1 METTTLVTNMTYS
14 GSPNSYFR
22 QLPDLDYPSLANDRN
37 SVYDYQ
43 IVKNIFKRAVLRDDI
58 FDDITTFTKYSVE
71 GDERPDQVADKF
83 YNDSGLDW
91 VILTT
96 NNIVHV
102 RDEWPMGNQDFLTYL
117 NGKYTAEELSNI
129 HHYETK
135 IIRDTNGRLIQKKG
149 LTVPE
154 NHSITFLDNGSLRTE
169 SQITSFTFL
178 ENETKLNDDKRN
190 INILKPEFL
199 GIFLE
204 NVADIMEYKPSRQ
217 FVNDNL
223 KKTEN
228 PRIIS
233 P

>member
-1 METTTLVTNMTYS
+1 MSYK

-22 QLPDLDYPSLANDRN
+22 QLPNLDYPSLANDRN
-37 SVYDYQ
+37 SAYDYQ
-43 IVKNIFKRAVLRDDI
+43 VVKNIFKRAVVRDDI
-58 FDDITTFTKYSVE
+58 FDEITAFTKYNVQ
-71 GDERPDQVADKF
+71 GDERPDQVAYNF

-91 VILTT
+91 VVLTT

-117 NGKYTAEELSNI
+117 NAKYTEAELANI

-135 IIRDTNGRLIQKKG
+135 IIRDSSGTLIQPEGK
-149 LTVPE
+149 TVPAGYTV
-154 NHSITFLDNGSLRTE
+154 NFLDNGVLRSESSL
-169 SQITSFTFL
+169 TSFSFL
-178 ENETKLNDDKRN
+178 EHETNLNDDKRN
-190 INILKPEFL
+190 INILRTEYL
-199 GIFLE
+199 GLFLE
-204 NVADIMEYKPSRQ
+204 NYADIMEYKPSKQ
-217 FVNDNL
+217 FVTDKL

>member
-1 METTTLVTNMTYS
+1 MTYS

-22 QLPDLDYPSLANDRN
+22 KLPDLDYPSLVNDRN

-58 FDDITTFTKYSVE
+58 FDEVTAFTKYSVQ
-71 GDERPDQVADKF
+71 GDERPDQVAYKF
-83 YNDSGLDW
+83 YGDSGLDW
-91 VILTT
+91 VVLTT
-96 NNIVHV
+96 NNIIHV

-117 NGKYTAEELSNI
+117 NDKYTSQELSNV
-129 HHYETK
+129 HHYETE
-135 IIRDTNGRLIQKKG
+135 IIRDSRGRLIQPEG

-154 NHSITFLDNGSLRTE
+154 GHSVSFLDNGVLRTE
-169 SQITSFTFL
+169 SKVKLFTFL
-178 ENETKLNDDKRN
+178 QNEIDLNDAKRE
-190 INILKPEFL
+190 INILKENYL
-199 GIFLE
+199 ALFLE
-204 NVADIMEYKPSRQ
+204 DFSEVMQYKKSSQ
-217 FVNDNL
+217 YVTDSL